1 MLDVR
6 SLSAEQGGVDFR
18 WLSTN
23 QMDIFSIKPFK
34 EKIWIN

>member
-18 WLSTN
+18 WLSIKY
-23 QMDIFSIKPFK
+23 MDIFSITPFK
-34 EKIWIN
+34 EKI

>member
-18 WLSTN
+18 WLSIN
-23 QMDIFSIKPFK
+23 HMEIFYTKLIK
-34 EKIWIN
+34 EKI

>member
-18 WLSTN
+18 WLSINHT
-23 QMDIFSIKPFK
+23 DIFSTKLIK
-34 EKIWIN
+34 EKI